1 MENDP
6 RFVDTVPYTYY
17 ENHTRI
23 PSIWDTIYF
32 GTFVAISEPGA
43 AGVKG
48 KGMSMARVAAD
59 PSAWPAGSEGFGVAA
74 MHQLHCVVTLL
85 FF

>member
-6 RFVDTVPYTYY
+6 PFVDAEPYTYY

-23 PSIWDTIYF
+23 PSLWDTIYP
-32 GTFVAISEPGA
+32 GTFVAISDPDA

-48 KGMSMARVAAD
+48 K
-59 PSAWPAGSEGFGVAA
+59 
-74 MHQLHCVVTLL
+74 
-85 FF
+85 